1 MYILKLIANA
11 VIMAGELAAVVGA
24 AWLGYE
30 YPFVF
35 AGVTA
40 GLGFVMG
47 LRLEAARLRNELP
60 FYFDTPSRLRLL
72 FVPFVG
78 GVESLMKAVM
88 AGIAALFTFAGTD
101 HDRLFHVAVLFGL
114 LVFFGSNV
122 LRWLAIKAAAHP
134 ARWGYFRL
142 GAPLGLLFSAGLAV
156 LAAYAVIPQ
165 TTLSDLGWK
174 MIWEVPAKPSLEQ
187 VSELVF
193 QIKQAFDDFV
203 VTLLS
208 TVMSRDWARVVAV
221 AASVNVL
228 TGFVASLYASV
239 IASIVRSAEERVW

>member
-1 MYILKLIANA
+1 MYVLKVLANA
-11 VIMAGELAAVVGA
+11 VIMAFEIGAVVGA
-24 AWLGYE
+24 AWLGYWH
-30 YPFVF
+30 PFAF
-35 AGVTA
+35 AAVTA
-40 GLGFVMG
+40 ALGFLMG

-72 FVPFVG
+72 FVPFIG
-78 GVESLMKAVM
+78 GVESLTKAVM
-88 AGIAALFTFAGTD
+88 AGLAALFTFAGTD
-101 HDRLFHVAVLFGL
+101 HDRLFAVAVLFGL
-114 LVFFGSNV
+114 LVFLGANL
-122 LRWLAIKAAAHP
+122 LRWLSLRAGAHP

-142 GAPLGLLFSAGLAV
+142 GAPLGLLFSAGLAT
-156 LAAYAVIPQ
+156 LAALALVPQ

-193 QIKQAFDDFV
+193 QIKQAFDDFI

-239 IASIVRSAEERVW
+239 IASIVRRAEERVW